1 MKEQLDLVK
10 ILKDCPKGMELDCT
24 MYDNVTLKS
33 VSLDINNSYPICIET
48 KHGFNTKLTK
58 YGQNICIN
66 DAKCVIFPKGKTTWE
81 GFVPSINLKNGDVVV
96 DDSDAI
102 FIYKQIHTHYE
113 EPYADF
119 YCGLSSQL
127 RSFIIKTGEA
137 QHCGKIDSIRP
148 ATEEEKRELFNAIKA
163 KGYRWNPETKTL
175 EKLIVPKFKVGDTIR
190 SKNGLQ
196 IYKISNVT
204 SEYYTIRTQGCT
216 GLISVKDQDDWIL
229 IPNKFDPK
237 TLKPFD
243 KVLVRDI
250 GCSTRWHIQ
259 FFETMYEDKKKYP
272 FVCLGGKIHS
282 YCIPYNDDTKHL
294 VNKMD
299 EAPEFYRYW
308 EN

>member
-1 MKEQLDLVK
+1 M
-10 ILKDCPKGMELDCT
+10 
-24 MYDNVTLKS
+24 
-33 VSLDINNSYPICIET
+33 
-48 KHGFNTKLTK
+48 
-58 YGQNICIN
+58 
-66 DAKCVIFPKGKTTWE
+66 
-81 GFVPSINLKNGDVVV
+81 
-96 DDSDAI
+96 
-102 FIYKQIHTHYE
+102 
-113 EPYADF
+113 
-119 YCGLSSQL
+119 
-127 RSFIIKTGEA
+127 
-137 QHCGKIDSIRP
+137 
-148 ATEEEKRELFNAIKA
+148 
-163 KGYRWNPETKTL
+163 
-175 EKLIVPKFKVGDTIR
+175 GDTIR

-216 GLISVKDQDDWIL
+216 GLIPVKDQDNWIL

-259 FFETMYEDKKKYP
+259 FFETMYENKKKYP